1 MIVIFRRIV
10 NEVLKYVQNRDSMV
24 EYIIGSFAH
33 NGDILRKVYHRFS
46 IKRNNA
52 FSRGRNDSR

>member
-1 MIVIFRRIV
+1 
-10 NEVLKYVQNRDSMV
+10 MV